1 MSNIPAE
8 LRYAQ
13 SHEWAR
19 LEADGSVTVG
29 ISDHAQEALGDV
41 VFIELPELGKT
52 LAAGQEAGVVE
63 SVKAASDIYSPIG
76 GEVIAINEAL
86 ADTPEDVNNDPYAS
100 WFFKLAE
107 QSGRAG
113 QAARRRWLPGRRRR
127 GRLSRRVVATK
138 PAILDKASIIR
149 GFVLCSGEMRFRRRC
164 FSFDIR
170 SATIAGRAMPPP
182 TRPKPCRRRRPSP
195 SSSPPMPS
203 CAATSA
209 PIRRNSRPCWIS
221 SEFPLAPN

>member
-86 ADTPEDVNNDPYAS
+86 ADDTPEDVNNDPYAS
-100 WFFKLAE
+100 WFFKLKPSNPAE
-107 QSGRAG
+107 LDKLLDAAG
-113 QAARRRWLPGRRRR
+113 YQAAVDAEG
-127 GRLSRRVVATK
+127 
-138 PAILDKASIIR
+138 
-149 GFVLCSGEMRFRRRC
+149 
-164 FSFDIR
+164 
-170 SATIAGRAMPPP
+170 
-182 TRPKPCRRRRPSP
+182 
-195 SSSPPMPS
+195 
-203 CAATSA
+203 
-209 PIRRNSRPCWIS
+209 
-221 SEFPLAPN
+221 